1 MNALRLRDAVIADLD
16 VLVTNNVTMALESE
30 GLVLDAAVVRR
41 GVQRLL
47 LDKERG
53 RYVVAVDTDDRGDDV
68 VIGQLMLTV
77 EWSDW
82 RDGWWWWIQS
92 VYVASA
98 WRRRGVYRALHD
110 HVFAEVNARAD
121 ICGLRLYVEPEN
133 TSARAVYAQ
142 LGMHESYRVMELPRS
157 T

>member
-1 MNALRLRDAVIADLD
+1 MIDVAGLRLRDAVVADLD
-16 VLVTNNVTMALESE
+16 VLVVNNVTMAMESE
-30 GLVLDAAVVRR
+30 GLALNADVVRR
-41 GVQRLL
+41 GIERLL
-47 LDKERG
+47 NDTGRG
-53 RYVVAVDTDDRGDDV
+53 RYVVAVDEADV
-68 VIGQLMLTV
+68 VVGQLMLTV

-92 VYVASA
+92 VYVVAR
-98 WRRRGVYRALHD
+98 WRRRGVYRALHE
-110 HVFAEVNARAD
+110 HVVAEVNARAD
-121 ICGLRLYVEPEN
+121 VCGIRLYVEPEN

>member
-1 MNALRLRDAVIADLD
+1 MSALRLRDAVVDDLD
-16 VLVTNNVTMALESE
+16 VLVGNNVTMAMESE
-30 GLVLDAAVVRR
+30 HLALDAAVVRR

-47 LDKERG
+47 LDPKRG
-53 RYVVAVDTDDRGDDV
+53 RYVVAVDGNDV
-68 VIGQLMLTV
+68 VVGQLMLTV

-92 VYVASA
+92 VYVGAV
-98 WRRRGVYRALHD
+98 WRRRGVYRALHE

-121 ICGLRLYVEPEN
+121 VCGLRLYVEPDN
-133 TSARAVYAQ
+133 VAARAVYAQ
-142 LGMHESYRVMELPRS
+142 LGMTESYRVMELPRS

>member
-1 MNALRLRDAVIADLD
+1 MTATAALRLRDAVIADLD
-16 VLVTNNVTMALESE
+16 VLVINNVTMAMQSE
-30 GLVLDAAVVRR
+30 GLALDAEVVRR

-53 RYVVAVDTDDRGDDV
+53 RYVVAVDDDDV

-92 VYVASA
+92 VYVAAA
-98 WRRRGVYRALHD
+98 WRRRGVYRALHE
-110 HVFAEVNARAD
+110 HVLAEVNARPD
-121 ICGLRLYVEPEN
+121 VCGLRLYVEPDN
-133 TSARAVYAQ
+133 VAARAVYTQ
-142 LGMHESYRVMELPRS
+142 LGMYESYRVMELPRS